1 MGLRQYSN
9 NYSRRNYSL
18 WDDRKNM
25 PYDYEKEGLL
35 KHIMSRTIVQT
46 RNPLLRKMLGFY
58 EGSLVW
64 VMKYVDVL
72 RNFKNIH
79 WKNR

>member
-46 RNPLLRKMLGFY
+46 RNPLLRKMLSFY

>member
-35 KHIMSRTIVQT
+35 KHIMSHTIVQT
-46 RNPLLRKMLGFY
+46 RNPLLRKMLSFY

>member
-9 NYSRRNYSL
+9 NYSRRNYGL

-35 KHIMSRTIVQT
+35 SRIMSHTIVQT

>member
-9 NYSRRNYSL
+9 NYSRRNYGL